1 MKTPPFLKPGDTI
14 GIVCPAGFMPKEK
27 ILNCISMLKKW
38 GYKVQIG
45 KTVGGKSK
53 NYFSGTDE
61 ERLMDLQ
68 NMLDDKRINAIIFGR
83 GGYGTT
89 RILDEINFDKFSK
102 NPKWIV
108 GFSDITIL
116 HSYIQNKFN
125 ISSIHGPMC
134 GAFNQVPK
142 DNPFI
147 YSLKDSLEGK
157 PTVYETAYHPLN
169 NTGMV
174 KAPIVGGNLC
184 LLAHGIGTNAEIVTK
199 GKILFIEDIG
209 EQLYNIDRMM
219 LQLKRS
225 GKFNKLKGFIVG
237 GFSDCKDT
245 ERTFGKNANE
255 IIFDHIKEFDFPTCF
270 GFPISHELENVAIQI
285 GMKYSLEVN
294 EYKTILSSV

>member
-1 MKTPPFLKPGDTI
+1 MKTPRFLKPGDTI
-14 GIVCPAGFMPKEK
+14 GIVCPAGFMPREK

-45 KTVGGKSK
+45 KTVRGKSK

-68 NMLDDKRINAIIFGR
+68 NMLDDKHINTIIFGR

-89 RILDEINFDKFSK
+89 RILDEINFDKFAK

-116 HSYIQNKFN
+116 HSFIQNKLKV
-125 ISSIHGPMC
+125 SSIHGPMC
-134 GAFNQVPK
+134 GAFNQIPK
-142 DNPFI
+142 NNPFI
-147 YSLKDSLEGK
+147 FSLKDTLEGK
-157 PTVYETAYHPLN
+157 PTVYETSFHPLN
-169 NTGMV
+169 NTGKV

-184 LLAHGIGTNAEIVTK
+184 LLAHGIGTNAEIDTT

-245 ERTFGKNANE
+245 ERTFGKNAYE

-270 GFPISHELENVAIQI
+270 GFPVGHELENVAIQL
-285 GMKYSLEVN
+285 GLKYSLEVN
-294 EYKTILSSV
+294 EYKTILSSL

>member
-27 ILNCISMLKKW
+27 ILNCVSMLKKW

-45 KTVGGKSK
+45 STVGGKSK
-53 NYFSGTDE
+53 NYFSGTDA

-68 NMLDDKRINAIIFGR
+68 NMLDDKRINAVIFGR

-89 RILDEINFDKFSK
+89 RILDEINFDKFVQH
-102 NPKWIV
+102 PKWIV

-116 HSYIQNKFN
+116 HSYIQNSFN

-134 GAFNQVPK
+134 GAFNHVPK
-142 DNPFI
+142 ENPFVF
-147 YSLKDSLEGK
+147 SLKDTLEGK
-157 PTVYETAYHPLN
+157 PTVYEAAYHPLN
-169 NTGMV
+169 NTGKV

-184 LLAHGIGTNAEIVTK
+184 LLAHGIGTNAEIETK

-225 GKFNKLKGFIVG
+225 GKFAKMKGLVVG

-270 GFPISHELENVAIQI
+270 GFPISHELENVAIQL
-285 GMKYSLEVN
+285 GMKYSLEID
-294 EYKTILSSV
+294 EHKTILTSL